1 MFLQR
6 AHTSYS
12 LDLTVVIAAVLLFKV
27 VGVRGLANTKIHP
40 HVFIPVLLFLDL
52 GEVGLSYLGS

>member
-12 LDLTVVIAAVLLFKV
+12 LDLTVVIATVLLFKV
-27 VGVRGLANTKIHP
+27 VGVRGLNTNIHP
-40 HVFIPVLLFLDL
+40 PVFIPVLLFLDL

>member
-12 LDLTVVIAAVLLFKV
+12 LDLTVVIATVLLFKV
-27 VGVRGLANTKIHP
+27 VGVKGLANINIHP

>member
-12 LDLTVVIAAVLLFKV
+12 LDLTVVIATVLLFKV
-27 VGVRGLANTKIHP
+27 VGVRGLANTNIHP
-40 HVFIPVLLFLDL
+40 HVFLPVLLFLDL
-52 GEVGLSYLGS
+52 GEVGLSNLGS